1 MMKSKITKLFLFSFI
16 FPAFLYSQIT
26 QTSSN
31 GSDNVNNIQT
41 EQSDLKDKL
50 TIDVNNWQSFKK
62 LIEQG
67 EMVCFD
73 INYFIMK

>member
-1 MMKSKITKLFLFSFI
+1 MKSEITKLFLFFFI

-50 TIDVNNWQSFKK
+50 TMDVNNWQSFKK